1 MVWAVLDEQV
11 GRKPYLIVSN
21 NRRNEAM
28 DSVLA
33 ARVTTSSKP
42 SLPSI
47 VELGPDDPL
56 VGRVLCDEVMQLWN
70 DEIVDDAGAL
80 SPPTMERVAD
90 GLRHALGL

>member
-1 MVWAVLDEQV
+1 MWAVLDEQV